1 MTPKKKTGNSTTLA
15 MERKVITQAGEKTKK
30 TSLHVAGGEHSGI
43 VINKEVE
50 VGSEE
55 IPPHLC
61 LEFRV
66 FLVNANSGK
75 HAQEKRVLS
84 YWFKQQFPP
93 VQRPRYAQDFFKQ
106 LVSPT
111 DFPRG
116 IFSKIFSMVTLCLD
130 YVGFIKKIMKLM
142 QLSFPMFRKI
152 EVELTQEKE
161 IENIPDRPSK
171 LSCQLKL
178 FPEL

>member
-15 MERKVITQAGEKTKK
+15 MERKVIAQAAEKTKK

-50 VGSEE
+50 VGGEE
-55 IPPHLC
+55 IPAHLC

-84 YWFKQQFPP
+84 YWFKQQFPA

-116 IFSKIFSMVTLCLD
+116 IFLKILGGNENFLFRLCW
-130 YVGFIKKIMKLM
+130 VH
-142 QLSFPMFRKI
+142 
-152 EVELTQEKE
+152 QEDHE
-161 IENIPDRPSK
+161 ADAALLPHVQENRGGANSGEGD
-171 LSCQLKL
+171 
-178 FPEL
+178 